1 MNNDK
6 WFEESEALDAM
17 IAKKGLQAKSEYF
30 YAIGNNSPFH
40 FGNWQCSEV
49 WREGDFTEA
58 EIEEICEGESSVTS
72 CKRRQF

>member
-17 IAKKGLQAKSEYF
+17 IAKKGLQARSEKF
-30 YAIGNNSPFH
+30 FAIGNNSPIH

-49 WREGDFTEA
+49 WRETDIPQA
-58 EIEEICEGESSVTS
+58 ELLHPMGFG
-72 CKRRQF
+72 K